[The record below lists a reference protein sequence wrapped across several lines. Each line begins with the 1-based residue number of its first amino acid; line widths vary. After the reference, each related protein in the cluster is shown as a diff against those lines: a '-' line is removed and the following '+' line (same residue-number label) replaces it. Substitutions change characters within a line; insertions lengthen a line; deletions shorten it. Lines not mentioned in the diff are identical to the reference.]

1 MNISFNWLKKYVD
14 INLNPEEVA
23 NILNT
28 IGLEVEGMELI
39 EQVPGGLAGVV
50 VGEVLECY
58 KHPDADKLRVT
69 KVNIGQGDP
78 LQIVCGAPNVAAGQ
92 KVLVATLGTTLL
104 FNSGEKVK
112 IKKSKIRGI
121 ESQGMICAEDELGL
135 GASHEGIMVLP
146 EGAVPGTA
154 AKDFF
159 NFKNDTLFEIGL
171 TPNRVDAA
179 SHIGIA
185 RDLSAYL
192 RLNKCG
198 GEMHIPDVSSFDDLE
213 RSDDPAKSI
222 DIEVIASEG
231 APRYSGLTF
240 DNIKIAPS
248 PEWLQSALKSIGLRS
263 INNVV
268 DITNFILFE
277 TGQPLH
283 AFDREKIEGDRVVVR
298 YARNGE
304 RFVTLDGVER
314 NLHPEDVMICNVNR
328 PMCIGGVFGGLDS
341 GITDKTTSIFL
352 ESAYFNPVSIR
363 KTSKRHGLKT
373 DASFRYE
380 RGADPD
386 IVPYALKRAAIL
398 LQEVAGARIVGEIK
412 EVYPKKIERP
422 RIKID
427 LKRIESFIGKNI
439 GKETI
444 LKILDCMDFEIVC
457 QDEASVD
464 VLSPLYRVDVTRECD
479 VVEELLRIY
488 GYNNIELPERVVS
501 SINTTSRPDV
511 EKVRNVASDLLVS
524 NGFYEMM
531 NNSLTKSEYY
541 SKLKTFPQSSLVR
554 ILNPLSSDLDCMRQT
569 LLLNG
574 LEVVSHNINHQQTDL
589 KLFEFGN
596 VYSITPNADPTELN
610 SYIEQQKI
618 SLFVTGNGAL
628 TWKGGTGS
636 SSYFLLKGYL
646 EMLLRRFGIEL
657 ADLSYLMA
665 PEDIFSEGLLY
676 LTNDGKEISTIGS
689 ISNNLLKQFGIKQ
702 KVYAAEISWAPLL
715 NFIKRNK
722 ITFRELPRFPEVRR
736 DLALLVDETVSF
748 AELRALAFKTEKKL
762 LKKIAL
768 FDVYKGDKI
777 PSGRKQY
784 AISFVLQDPDKTL
797 TDKYVEEVMNR
808 LLTAFTDKFGA
819 TLRN

>member
-1 MNISFNWLKKYVD
+1 L
-14 INLNPEEVA
+14 L
-23 NILNT
+23 
-28 IGLEVEGMELI
+28 
-39 EQVPGGLAGVV
+39 
-50 VGEVLECY
+50 
-58 KHPDADKLRVT
+58 
-69 KVNIGQGDP
+69 
-78 LQIVCGAPNVAAGQ
+78 LQ
-92 KVLVATLGTTLL
+92 T
-104 FNSGEKVK
+104 
-112 IKKSKIRGI
+112 
-121 ESQGMICAEDELGL
+121 
-135 GASHEGIMVLP
+135 
-146 EGAVPGTA
+146 
-154 AKDFF
+154 
-159 NFKNDTLFEIGL
+159 
-171 TPNRVDAA
+171 
-179 SHIGIA
+179 
-185 RDLSAYL
+185 
-192 RLNKCG
+192 
-198 GEMHIPDVSSFDDLE
+198 
-213 RSDDPAKSI
+213 
-222 DIEVIASEG
+222 G

-248 PEWLQSALKSIGLRS
+248 PEWLQSALKSIGLRP

-283 AFDREKIEGDRVVVR
+283 AFDRDKIEGDRVIVR

-314 NLHPEDVMICNVNR
+314 ELHTEDVMICNISR

-341 GITDKTTSIFL
+341 GISDRTTSVFL

-412 EVYPKKIERP
+412 EVYPKKIEKP
-422 RIKID
+422 KIKLD

-444 LKILDCMDFEIVC
+444 LKILNYMDFEIVG
-457 QDEASVD
+457 QNEDSID

-488 GYNNIELPERVVS
+488 GYNNIELPVRVVTS
-501 SINTTSRPDV
+501 FNTTPKPDI

-541 SKLKTFPQSSLVR
+541 FKLKTFPQSALVR
-554 ILNPLSSDLDCMRQT
+554 ILNPLSSDFDCLRQT

-574 LEVVSHNINHQQTDL
+574 LEVVSHNINHQQTNL

-596 VYSITPNADPTELN
+596 VYSMTPNTDPTDLN

-646 EMLLRRFGIEL
+646 EMLLKRFGIEL
-657 ADLSYLMA
+657 ADLTYSMA
-665 PEDIFSEGLLY
+665 PDDIFAEGLVY
-676 LTNDGKEISTIGS
+676 LTNGGKEIATIGT
-689 ISNNLLKQFGIKQ
+689 ISNGLLKQFGFKQ
-702 KVYAAEISWAPLL
+702 KVYAAEVSWLPIL
-715 NFIKRNK
+715 NFIKRHK
-722 ITFRELPRFPEVRR
+722 ITFKELPRFPEVRR

-748 AELRALAFKTEKKL
+748 AELRALAFKTEKRL
-762 LKKIAL
+762 LKKITL
-768 FDVYKGDKI
+768 FDVYRGDKI
-777 PSGRKQY
+777 PSGKKQY
-784 AISFVLQDPDKTL
+784 AISFLLQDTEKTL

-808 LLTAFTDKFGA
+808 LFSAFSDKFGA

>member
-39 EQVPGGLAGVV
+39 EQIPGGLAGVV

-58 KHPDADKLRVT
+58 KHPDADKLSIT
-69 KVNIGQGDP
+69 KVNIGQGDT

-92 KVLVATLGTTLL
+92 KVMVATVGTTLL
-104 FNSGEKVK
+104 FYSGEKVK

-146 EGAVPGTA
+146 ESAVPGTA

-159 NFKNDTLFEIGL
+159 DFKNDTLFEIGL

-179 SHIGIA
+179 SHIGVA

-192 RLNKCG
+192 RLNMSG
-198 GEMHIPDVSSFDDLE
+198 GEMRMPDVSSFDTLK
-213 RSDDPAKSI
+213 RADDATNSV
-222 DIEVIASEG
+222 DIEVVATEG

-248 PEWLQSALKSIGLRS
+248 PEWLQSTLKSIGLRP

-283 AFDREKIEGDRVVVR
+283 AFDRDKIEGDRVVVR

-314 NLHPEDVMICNVNR
+314 ELHTEDVMICNISR

-341 GITDKTTSIFL
+341 GISDRTTSVFL

-412 EVYPKKIERP
+412 EVYPKKIEKP
-422 RIKID
+422 KIKLD

-444 LKILDCMDFEIVC
+444 LKILNYMDFEIVG
-457 QDEASVD
+457 QNEDSID

-488 GYNNIELPERVVS
+488 GYNNIELPVRVVTS
-501 SINTTSRPDV
+501 FNTTPKPDI

-541 SKLKTFPQSSLVR
+541 FKLKTFPQSALVR
-554 ILNPLSSDLDCMRQT
+554 ILNPLSSDFDCLRQT

-574 LEVVSHNINHQQTDL
+574 LEVVSHNINHQQTNL

-596 VYSITPNADPTELN
+596 VYSMTPNADPTDLN

-628 TWKGGTGS
+628 TWNGGTGS

-646 EMLLRRFGIEL
+646 EMLLKRFGIEL
-657 ADLSYLMA
+657 ADLTYSMA
-665 PEDIFSEGLLY
+665 PDDIFAEGLVY
-676 LTNDGKEISTIGS
+676 LTNGGKEIATIGT
-689 ISNNLLKQFGIKQ
+689 ISNGLLKQFGFKQ
-702 KVYAAEISWAPLL
+702 KVYAAEVSWLPIL
-715 NFIKRNK
+715 NFIKRHK
-722 ITFRELPRFPEVRR
+722 ITFKELPRFPEVRR

-748 AELRALAFKTEKKL
+748 AELRALALKTEKRL
-762 LKKIAL
+762 LKKITL
-768 FDVYKGDKI
+768 FDVYRGDKI
-777 PSGRKQY
+777 PSGKKQY
-784 AISFVLQDPDKTL
+784 AISFLLQDTEKTL

-808 LLTAFTDKFGA
+808 LFSAFSDKFGA

>member
-39 EQVPGGLAGVV
+39 EQIPGGLAGVF

-58 KHPDADKLRVT
+58 KHPDADKLSVT

-92 KVLVATLGTTLL
+92 KVLVATVGTTLL

-146 EGAVPGTA
+146 ESAVPGTA

-159 NFKNDTLFEIGL
+159 DFKNDTLFEIGL

-179 SHIGIA
+179 SHIGVA

-192 RLNKCG
+192 RLNMSG
-198 GEMHIPDVSSFDDLE
+198 GEMHIPDVSSFDTLK
-213 RSDDPAKSI
+213 RADDSTKSVN
-222 DIEVIASEG
+222 IEVVATEG

-248 PEWLQSALKSIGLRS
+248 PEWLQSALKSIGLRP

-283 AFDREKIEGDRVVVR
+283 AFDRDKIEGDRVVVR

-304 RFVTLDGVER
+304 LFVTLDGVER
-314 NLHPEDVMICNVNR
+314 ELHPEDVMICNISR
-328 PMCIGGVFGGLDS
+328 PMCIGGVFGGLDA
-341 GITDKTTSIFL
+341 GISDRTTSIFL

-398 LQEVAGARIVGEIK
+398 LQEVAGARIVGDIK
-412 EVYPKKIERP
+412 EVYPKKIEKP
-422 RIKID
+422 EIKLD

-439 GKETI
+439 GKEII
-444 LKILDCMDFEIVC
+444 LKILNYMDFEIVA
-457 QDEASVD
+457 QDEGSID

-488 GYNNIELPERVVS
+488 GYNNIELPLRVVT
-501 SINTTSRPDV
+501 SINTTPKPDI

-541 SKLKTFPQSSLVR
+541 FKLKTFPQSALVR

-596 VYSITPNADPTELN
+596 VYSMTPNADPTDLN

-646 EMLLRRFGIEL
+646 EMLLKRFGIEL
-657 ADLSYLMA
+657 ADLTYSMA
-665 PEDIFSEGLLY
+665 PDDIFVEGLTY
-676 LTNDGKEISTIGS
+676 STNGGKEIATIGT
-689 ISNNLLKQFGIKQ
+689 ISNSLLKQFGIKQ
-702 KVYAAEISWAPLL
+702 KVYAAEVSWAPIL
-715 NFIKRNK
+715 NFIKRHK
-722 ITFRELPRFPEVRR
+722 ITFKELPRFPEVRR

-762 LKKIAL
+762 LKKVTL
-768 FDVYKGDKI
+768 FDVYRGDKI
-777 PSGRKQY
+777 PSGKKQY
-784 AISFVLQDPDKTL
+784 AISFLLQDTEKTL

-808 LLTAFTDKFGA
+808 LFSAFSDKFGA
-819 TLRN
+819 SLRN

>member
-39 EQVPGGLAGVV
+39 EQIPGGLAGVF

-58 KHPDADKLRVT
+58 KHPDADKLSVT

-92 KVLVATLGTTLL
+92 KVLVATVGTTLL

-146 EGAVPGTA
+146 ESAVPGTA

-159 NFKNDTLFEIGL
+159 DFKNDTLFEIGL

-179 SHIGIA
+179 SHIGVA

-192 RLNKCG
+192 RLNMSG
-198 GEMHIPDVSSFDDLE
+198 GEMHIPDVSSFDTLK
-213 RSDDPAKSI
+213 RADDSTKSVN
-222 DIEVIASEG
+222 IEVVATEG

-248 PEWLQSALKSIGLRS
+248 PEWLQSALKSIGLRP

-283 AFDREKIEGDRVVVR
+283 AFDRDKIEGDRVVVR

-304 RFVTLDGVER
+304 LFVTLDGVER
-314 NLHPEDVMICNVNR
+314 ELHPEDVMICNISR
-328 PMCIGGVFGGLDS
+328 PMCIGGVFGGLDA
-341 GITDKTTSIFL
+341 GISDRTTSIFL

-398 LQEVAGARIVGEIK
+398 LQEVAGARIVGDIK
-412 EVYPKKIERP
+412 EVYPKKIEKP
-422 RIKID
+422 EIKLD

-439 GKETI
+439 GKEII
-444 LKILDCMDFEIVC
+444 LKILNYMDFEIVA
-457 QDEASVD
+457 QDEGSID

-488 GYNNIELPERVVS
+488 GYNNVELPEKVVTS
-501 SINTTSRPDV
+501 FHTTPKPDI

-541 SKLKTFPQSSLVR
+541 FKLKTFPQSALVR

-596 VYSITPNADPTELN
+596 VYSMTPNADPTDLN

-646 EMLLRRFGIEL
+646 EMLLKRFGIEL
-657 ADLSYLMA
+657 ADLTYSMA
-665 PEDIFSEGLLY
+665 PDDIFVEGLTY
-676 LTNDGKEISTIGS
+676 STNGGKEIATIGT
-689 ISNNLLKQFGIKQ
+689 ISNSLLKQFGIKQ
-702 KVYAAEISWAPLL
+702 KVYAAEVSWAPIL
-715 NFIKRNK
+715 NFIKRHK
-722 ITFRELPRFPEVRR
+722 ITFKELPRFPEVRR

-762 LKKIAL
+762 LKKVTL
-768 FDVYKGDKI
+768 FDVYRGDKI
-777 PSGRKQY
+777 PSGKKQY
-784 AISFVLQDPDKTL
+784 AISFLLQDTEKTL

-808 LLTAFTDKFGA
+808 LFSAFSDKFGA
-819 TLRN
+819 SLRN